1 MAEETVK
8 KLEGQIEQYKMKI
21 LELESTLNDITD
33 EVKNK
38 EEQLFEYSGKNF
50 SLEQKIEAAKR
61 ESYQEL

>member
-1 MAEETVK
+1 MAEETAK

-33 EVKNK
+33 EAKNK

-50 SLEQKIEAAKR
+50 SLEQKIEAVKR